1 MAMNPMKR
9 RVRNSFL
16 IGFLCALII
25 MALIVMLLLYK
36 MQDLKQNYQKLESQ
50 QKEVYVAD
58 EYIQSGA
65 EVTISSFKR
74 EKVQTSISDNEMVRP
89 ADFQQENEDG
99 SITDKTIVAVSN
111 IPKGTIIT
119 KELLEEIENKTTND
133 QRLQEYN
140 MIVLPTKLAADDY
153 IDIRIQFPTGEDY
166 IVVSK
171 KKVVETDE
179 KTIWMNMNED
189 EILMLGNAIVE
200 AYTTEGCKLYATTYI
215 KAGLQE
221 AAVPTYV
228 VSKEVMS
235 IIGTNPNIRSEARD
249 GLYARYHDQ
258 EQVQVRERIDKTLS
272 PYIGSQ
278 NSAVESGLQQE
289 LVTREEG
296 RREFVEMLQ

>member
-9 RVRNSFL
+9 RARNSFL
-16 IGFLCALII
+16 IGFLCALIM

-36 MQDLKQNYQKLESQ
+36 MQDLKQNFEKLESQ
-50 QKEVYVAD
+50 QKEVFVASD
-58 EYIQSGA
+58 YIQSGT
-65 EVTISSFKR
+65 EVTIASFKK
-74 EKVQTSISDNEMVRP
+74 EKVQTSISDNEMVK
-89 ADFQQENEDG
+89 AIDFQQENEDG
-99 SITDKTIVAVSN
+99 SVIDKIIQVRTD

-119 KELLEEIENKTTND
+119 KDLLEEVENQTTND

-140 MIVLPTKLAADDY
+140 MIVLPTKLAAEDY
-153 IDIRIQFPTGEDY
+153 IDVRIQFPTGEDY
-166 IVVSK
+166 VVVSK
-171 KKVVETDE
+171 KKVVEADE
-179 KTIWMNMNED
+179 KTIWMKMNED

-200 AYTTEGCKLYATTYI
+200 AYTIEGSKLYATTYTQ
-215 KAGLQE
+215 AGLQD

-228 VSKEVMS
+228 VSKDVMS

-278 NSAVESGLQQE
+278 NSAVETGLQEE

>member
-9 RVRNSFL
+9 RARNSFL
-16 IGFLCALII
+16 IGFLCALIM

-36 MQDLKQNYQKLESQ
+36 MQDLKQNFEKLESQ
-50 QKEVYVAD
+50 QKEVFVASD
-58 EYIQSGA
+58 YIQSGT
-65 EVTISSFKR
+65 EVTIASFKK
-74 EKVQTSISDNEMVRP
+74 EKVQTSISDNEMVK
-89 ADFQQENEDG
+89 AIDFQQENEDG
-99 SITDKTIVAVSN
+99 SVIDKIIQVRTD

-119 KELLEEIENKTTND
+119 KDLLEEVENQTTND

-153 IDIRIQFPTGEDY
+153 IDVRIQFPTGEDY
-166 IVVSK
+166 VVVSK
-171 KKVVETDE
+171 KKVVEADE
-179 KTIWMNMNED
+179 KTIWMKMNED

-200 AYTTEGCKLYATTYI
+200 AYTIEGSKLYATTYTQ
-215 KAGLQE
+215 AGLQD

-228 VSKEVMS
+228 VSKDVMS

-278 NSAVESGLQQE
+278 NSAVETGLQEE

>member
-9 RVRNSFL
+9 RARNSFL
-16 IGFLCALII
+16 IGFLCALIM

-36 MQDLKQNYQKLESQ
+36 MQGLKQNYEKLESQ
-50 QKEVYVAD
+50 QKEVFVASD
-58 EYIQSGA
+58 YIQSGT
-65 EVTISSFKR
+65 EVTIASFKK
-74 EKVQTSISDNEMVRP
+74 EKVQTSISDNEMVR
-89 ADFQQENEDG
+89 AIDFQQENEDG
-99 SITDKTIVAVSN
+99 SVTDKIIQVRTD

-119 KELLEEIENKTTND
+119 KDLLEEVENQTTND

-153 IDIRIQFPTGEDY
+153 IDVRIQFPTGEDY
-166 IVVSK
+166 VVVSK
-171 KKVVETDE
+171 KKVVEADE
-179 KTIWMNMNED
+179 KTIWMKMNED

-200 AYTTEGCKLYATTYI
+200 AYTIEGSKLYATTYTQ
-215 KAGLQE
+215 AGLQD

-228 VSKEVMS
+228 VSKDVMS

-272 PYIGSQ
+272 PYVGSQ
-278 NSAVESGLQQE
+278 NSAVETGLQEE